1 MKIIQGTRWC
11 KKGADSIEGNTIK
24 VLNFVNESTI
34 RVVDVGSNP
43 NRKSLMYRMQIKALE
58 EDYRLL
64 PPDAYINF
72 NIVELN
78 DNINDIIVTMHKAE
92 DMNTLNTEPY
102 CVMRQNIINIFS
114 NYIKAYDNDYEVG
127 MTMSIESVPEGTD
140 YHIMTACNNIKE
152 NIMTAAYLDENLNDL
167 ISPIR
172 GARMT
177 LINSTLYWLYK
188 DHIKSIPEQYREEA
202 EQVKNHRG
210 YCQTLYDLMVNTE
223 FMYDYERAFGITK
236 FKDINILESTI
247 RGDTYNGC
255 IIDELAVKKIEK
267 AYGII
272 MFNPIFISYDMDIDI
287 SRISN
292 EKLLIK
298 DETDKLYIC
307 AYKGIE
313 GQAPM
318 AGNTL

>member
-1 MKIIQGTRWC
+1 
-11 KKGADSIEGNTIK
+11 
-24 VLNFVNESTI
+24 
-34 RVVDVGSNP
+34 
-43 NRKSLMYRMQIKALE
+43 
-58 EDYRLL
+58 
-64 PPDAYINF
+64 
-72 NIVELN
+72 
-78 DNINDIIVTMHKAE
+78 
-92 DMNTLNTEPY
+92 
-102 CVMRQNIINIFS
+102 
-114 NYIKAYDNDYEVG
+114 
-127 MTMSIESVPEGTD
+127 
-140 YHIMTACNNIKE
+140 
-152 NIMTAAYLDENLNDL
+152 
-167 ISPIR
+167 
-172 GARMT
+172 
-177 LINSTLYWLYK
+177 
-188 DHIKSIPEQYREEA
+188 
-202 EQVKNHRG
+202 
-210 YCQTLYDLMVNTE
+210 
-223 FMYDYERAFGITK
+223 MYDYERAFGITK